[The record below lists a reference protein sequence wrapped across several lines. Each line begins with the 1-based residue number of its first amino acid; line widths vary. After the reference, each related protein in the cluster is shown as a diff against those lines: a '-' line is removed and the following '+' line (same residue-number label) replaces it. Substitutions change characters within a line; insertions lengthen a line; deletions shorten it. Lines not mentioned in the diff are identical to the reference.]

1 MILNTMWKTVYNS
14 SQHFPLSVIV
24 LPIFLTMIGLLAL
37 FSISVNQFGV
47 IAITPFTKQLL
58 FMIPAIGG
66 FLVVLFIPKYIMH
79 KYIYFAY
86 GLIIILV
93 ATPFLLSTIAG
104 THRWINIGLPVA
116 FQPSEFAKW
125 IVVLSLAK
133 YLSDH
138 NLEINKFST
147 LIFPILIALF
157 PAIIIL
163 QQPDLGTS
171 LILLTPVFPMLYW
184 VGSKPFHL
192 FILLAPIFSIGT
204 AFHNISFT
212 SWAIIMGLIIYF
224 SRPSLIFGII
234 LYFVNIFLG
243 LLAPLLWNGLRP
255 YQQKRILTL
264 FNPELDPLGAAYQT
278 IQSKVAIGSGG
289 FFGKGIG
296 GGTQTHLKFL
306 PVQESDF
313 IISVIGEEFGY
324 VTIALMLILFFI
336 FIIKII
342 NLAFSSN
349 ERFAGLVLIGIA
361 TIFLSHVFVNT
372 AMSTGLIPVKGLPLP
387 FISAG
392 GSFLLSCYVMVSL
405 IIKMGV
411 EPIE

>member
-1 MILNTMWKTVYNS
+1 VLKATYSS
-14 SQHFPLSVIV
+14 SQNFPLSVLLLPLV
-24 LPIFLTMIGLLAL
+24 LTLIGLIAL

-47 IAITPFTKQLL
+47 IAITAFTKQLL

-66 FLVVLFIPKYIMH
+66 FLIILFIPKYIIH
-79 KYIYFAY
+79 KYIYLAY
-86 GLIIILV
+86 GVILLLV
-93 ATPFLLSTIAG
+93 TVPFLLSTIAG

-125 IVVLSLAK
+125 IVVVSLAK

-138 NLEINKFST
+138 NLEIKKFPT

-157 PAIIIL
+157 PAAIIL
-163 QQPDLGTS
+163 QQPDLGTA

-192 FILLAPIFSIGT
+192 FMLMAPIFSIGT
-204 AFHNISFT
+204 AFHNVSFT
-212 SWAIIMGLIIYF
+212 SWAIIMGIIIYIA
-224 SRPSLIFGII
+224 RPNLIFGIV

-243 LLAPLLWNGLRP
+243 LLAPLIWNGLRP

-289 FFGKGIG
+289 FIGKGMG
-296 GGTQTHLKFL
+296 EGTQTHLKFL

-313 IISVIGEEFGY
+313 IISVIGEEFGFI
-324 VTIALMLILFFI
+324 TIAFMLLVFALFIL
-336 FIIKII
+336 KIV
-342 NLAFSSN
+342 NLAYYSK

-405 IIKMGV
+405 IIKMGM
-411 EPIE
+411 ETIE

>member
-1 MILNTMWKTVYNS
+1 MLKIAYNS
-14 SQHFPLSVIV
+14 SQKFPLSIFF
-24 LPIFLTMIGLLAL
+24 LPILLTIIGLLAL
-37 FSISVNQFGV
+37 FSISVNQFGI
-47 IAITPFTKQLL
+47 IAITAFTKQLL

-66 FLVVLFIPKYIMH
+66 FLVILFIPKYIIH
-79 KYIYFAY
+79 KYIYVAY
-86 GLIIILV
+86 GLILALV
-93 ATPFLLSTIAG
+93 AVPFLLSTIAG

-125 IVVLSLAK
+125 IVVVSLAR

-138 NLEINKFST
+138 NLEIKKFST

-157 PAIIIL
+157 PATIIL
-163 QQPDLGTS
+163 QQPDLGTA
-171 LILLTPVFPMLYW
+171 LILLAPVFPMLYW
-184 VGSKPFHL
+184 VGSRPFHL
-192 FILLAPIFSIGT
+192 FMLLAPIFSVAT
-204 AFHNISFT
+204 AFHTVSFT
-212 SWAIIMGLIIYF
+212 SWAIIMGIILYI
-224 SRPSLIFGII
+224 SHPNLIFGIVF
-234 LYFVNIFLG
+234 YFVNIFFG

-289 FFGKGIG
+289 FFGKGMG
-296 GGTQTHLKFL
+296 EGTQTHLKFL

-313 IISVIGEEFGY
+313 IVSVIGEEFGFI
-324 VTIALMLILFFI
+324 TIAFMLVIFALFI
-336 FIIKII
+336 MKIV
-342 NLAFSSN
+342 NLAYHSN

-392 GSFLLSCYVMVSL
+392 GSFLLSCYIMVSL
-405 IIKMGV
+405 IVKMGM
-411 EPIE
+411 ETIE

>member
-1 MILNTMWKTVYNS
+1 MLKIAYNP
-14 SQHFPLSVIV
+14 SQKFPLSILL
-24 LPIFLTMIGLLAL
+24 LPILLTIIGLLAL

-66 FLVVLFIPKYIMH
+66 FLVILFIPKYIIH
-79 KYIYFAY
+79 KYIYVAY
-86 GLIIILV
+86 GLILALV
-93 ATPFLLSTIAG
+93 AVPFLLSTIAG

-125 IVVLSLAK
+125 IVVVSLAR

-138 NLEINKFST
+138 NLEIKKFST
-147 LIFPILIALF
+147 LIFPLVIALF
-157 PAIIIL
+157 PAAVIL
-163 QQPDLGTS
+163 QQPDLGTA
-171 LILLTPVFPMLYW
+171 LILITPVFPMLYW
-184 VGSKPFHL
+184 VGSRPFHL
-192 FILLAPIFSIGT
+192 FMFLAPIFSIAT
-204 AFHNISFT
+204 AFHTISFT
-212 SWAIIMGLIIYF
+212 LWALIMGIIIYI
-224 SRPSLIFGII
+224 SRPNLIFGVA
-234 LYFVNIFLG
+234 LYFINIFLG
-243 LLAPLLWNGLRP
+243 LLAPLLWNGLRE

-289 FFGKGIG
+289 FFGKGMG
-296 GGTQTHLKFL
+296 EGTQTHLKFL

-313 IISVIGEEFGY
+313 IVSVIGEEFGFI
-324 VTIALMLILFFI
+324 TIALMLILFCLFV
-336 FIIKII
+336 IKII
-342 NLAFSSN
+342 NLAYNSN

-392 GSFLLSCYVMVSL
+392 GSFLLSCYIMVSL
-405 IIKMGV
+405 IIKMGM
-411 EPIE
+411 ESIE

>member
-1 MILNTMWKTVYNS
+1 MLKATYSS
-14 SQHFPLSVIV
+14 SQNFPLSVLLLPLV
-24 LPIFLTMIGLLAL
+24 LTLIGLIAL

-47 IAITPFTKQLL
+47 IAITAFTKQLL

-66 FLVVLFIPKYIMH
+66 FLIILFIPKYIIH
-79 KYIYFAY
+79 KYIYLAY
-86 GLIIILV
+86 GVILLLV
-93 ATPFLLSTIAG
+93 TVPFLLSTIAG

-125 IVVLSLAK
+125 IVVVSLAK

-138 NLEINKFST
+138 NLEIKKFPT

-157 PAIIIL
+157 PAAIIL
-163 QQPDLGTS
+163 QQPDLGTA
-171 LILLTPVFPMLYW
+171 LILLTPVLPMLYW

-192 FILLAPIFSIGT
+192 FMLMAPIFSIGT
-204 AFHNISFT
+204 AFHNVSFT
-212 SWAIIMGLIIYF
+212 SWAIIMGIIIYIA
-224 SRPSLIFGII
+224 RPNLIFGIV

-243 LLAPLLWNGLRP
+243 LLAPLIWNGLRP

-289 FFGKGIG
+289 FIGKGMG
-296 GGTQTHLKFL
+296 EGTQTHLKFL

-313 IISVIGEEFGY
+313 IISVIGEEFGFI
-324 VTIALMLILFFI
+324 TIAFMLVVFALFIL
-336 FIIKII
+336 KIV
-342 NLAFSSN
+342 NLAYHSK

-405 IIKMGV
+405 IIKMGM
-411 EPIE
+411 ETIE

>member
-1 MILNTMWKTVYNS
+1 MLKIAYNP
-14 SQHFPLSVIV
+14 SQKFPLSILL
-24 LPIFLTMIGLLAL
+24 LPILLTIIGLLAL

-47 IAITPFTKQLL
+47 IAITAFTKQLL
-58 FMIPAIGG
+58 FMIPAVGG
-66 FLVVLFIPKYIMH
+66 FLVILFIPKYIIH
-79 KYIYFAY
+79 KYIYVLY
-86 GLIIILV
+86 GLILALV
-93 ATPFLLSTIAG
+93 AVPFLFSTIAG

-125 IVVLSLAK
+125 IVVVSLAR

-138 NLEINKFST
+138 NLEIKKFST

-157 PAIIIL
+157 PATIIL
-163 QQPDLGTS
+163 QQPDLGTA

-184 VGSKPFHL
+184 VGSRPFHL
-192 FILLAPIFSIGT
+192 FIILAPIFSIGT
-204 AFHNISFT
+204 AFHTVSFT
-212 SWAIIMGLIIYF
+212 SWAIIMGIILYI
-224 SRPSLIFGII
+224 SRPNLIFGITF
-234 LYFVNIFLG
+234 YFVNIFLG
-243 LLAPLLWNGLRP
+243 LLAPLLWNGLRS

-289 FFGKGIG
+289 FFGKGMG
-296 GGTQTHLKFL
+296 EGTQTHLKFL

-313 IISVIGEEFGY
+313 IVSVIGEEFGFI
-324 VTIALMLILFFI
+324 TIAFMLVIFALFI
-336 FIIKII
+336 MKIV
-342 NLAFSSN
+342 NLAYHSN

-392 GSFLLSCYVMVSL
+392 GSFLLSCFIMVSL
-405 IIKMGV
+405 IIKMGM
-411 EPIE
+411 ETIE

>member
-1 MILNTMWKTVYNS
+1 MMLKTVYNS
-14 SQHFPLSVIV
+14 LQNFPISVIL
-24 LPIFLTMIGLLAL
+24 LPIILTFIGMVAL

-47 IAITPFTKQLL
+47 IAITAFTKQLL
-58 FMIPAIGG
+58 FMIPAIIG
-66 FLVVLFIPKYIMH
+66 FLFILFIPKYLIH
-79 KYIYFAY
+79 KYIYLMY
-86 GLIIILV
+86 GLILV
-93 ATPFLLSTIAG
+93 LVTVPFLLSTIAG

-125 IVVLSLAK
+125 IVVVALAK

-138 NLEINKFST
+138 NLEIKKFST
-147 LIFPILIALF
+147 LIFPIFIALL
-157 PAIIIL
+157 PAAIIL
-163 QQPDLGTS
+163 QQPDLGTA
-171 LILLTPVFPMLYW
+171 LILLTPVLPMLYW
-184 VGSKPFHL
+184 VGSRPFHL
-192 FILLAPIFSIGT
+192 FMLMAPIFSIGT
-204 AFHNISFT
+204 AFHTVSFT
-212 SWAIIMGLIIYF
+212 TWAIIMGIILYL
-224 SRPSLIFGII
+224 SRPNIFFGII
-234 LYFVNIFLG
+234 FYFGNIFLG

-289 FFGKGIG
+289 FLGKGIG
-296 GGTQTHLKFL
+296 EGTQTHLKFL

-313 IISVIGEEFGY
+313 IVSVIGEEFGFI
-324 VTIALMLILFFI
+324 TIAFMLIVFAF

-342 NLAFSSN
+342 NLAFYSK
-349 ERFAGLVLIGIA
+349 ERFAGLVLIGIG
-361 TIFLSHVFVNT
+361 TIFLSHVFVNA

-392 GSFLLSCYVMVSL
+392 GSFLLSCYIMVAL
-405 IIKMGV
+405 VLKMGM